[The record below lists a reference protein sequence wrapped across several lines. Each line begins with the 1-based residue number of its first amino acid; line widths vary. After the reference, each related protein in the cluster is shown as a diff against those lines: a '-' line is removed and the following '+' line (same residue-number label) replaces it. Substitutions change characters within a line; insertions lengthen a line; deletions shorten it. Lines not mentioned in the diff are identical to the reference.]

1 MAYDYKELKD
11 ANGNAFKA
19 AAVQVEASPNVVYAS
34 ILRLDAEK
42 AEDVAHASG
51 DTGLMMLA
59 VRKDTAAAL
68 AGTDGDYIPLIVDAN
83 GRLHVLDP
91 NSATI
96 AALSKAEDAPHKTGD
111 TGIQILAVRKDT
123 AAALAGTDG
132 DYIPLIVDANG
143 RLHVLDPNSATIAA
157 LSKAEDAPHKTGDT
171 GIQILAVRKDTA
183 EAIAGTAGD
192 YAPLE
197 VDALGRLHVS
207 CHFAEV
213 LDSSNDTIN
222 VNKMGKGSR
231 ITAATLGLNAVT
243 ATTTSS
249 EINMSGHNYI
259 AVFITVAGAYNWTVK
274 LQGAA
279 NSGGTFMDLYDGSSQ
294 CSVQLQNTT
303 RVIMW
308 PCGAPYAKIVATEDT
323 DGTSCTVE
331 VVPFNR

>member
-1 MAYDYKELKD
+1 MAYDYVELKD
-11 ANGNAFKA
+11 ANGTAFKA
-19 AAVQVEASPNVVYAS
+19 ASKQVEASPNLVDAS
-34 ILRLDAEK
+34 IIVLDAERT
-42 AEDVAHASG
+42 EDVAHVSS
-51 DTGLMMLA
+51 DTGLMLLA

-68 AGTDGDYIPLIVDAN
+68 ADTDGDYIPLIVDAN

-96 AALSKAEDAPHKTGD
+96 AALSKAEDAAHTTGD
-111 TGIQILAVRKDT
+111 PGIQV
-123 AAALAGTDG
+123 
-132 DYIPLIVDANG
+132 
-143 RLHVLDPNSATIAA
+143 
-157 LSKAEDAPHKTGDT
+157 
-171 GIQILAVRKDTA
+171 LAVRKDTA

-213 LDSSNDTIN
+213 LDSGNDSID
-222 VNKMGKGSR
+222 VDKMGKGSR
-231 ITAATLGLNAVT
+231 ITAATLGLSAVT
-243 ATTTSS
+243 ATTTSN

-259 AVFITVAGAYNWTVK
+259 TVFITVAGAYNWTVK

-279 NSGGTFMDLYDGSSQ
+279 NSGGTFMDLYDGANA
-294 CSVQLQNTT
+294 CSVQLQDTT

>member
-1 MAYDYKELKD
+1 MAYDYVELKD

-19 AAVQVEASPNVVYAS
+19 ASREVESSPNVVDAS
-34 ILRLDAEK
+34 IIVLDAEK
-42 AEDVAHASG
+42 AEDAAHTTG
-51 DTGLMMLA
+51 DHGLMLLA

-96 AALSKAEDAPHKTGD
+96 AALSKAEDAAHT
-111 TGIQILAVRKDT
+111 
-123 AAALAGTDG
+123 
-132 DYIPLIVDANG
+132 
-143 RLHVLDPNSATIAA
+143 
-157 LSKAEDAPHKTGDT
+157 TGDT

-213 LDSSNDTIN
+213 LDSGNDSID
-222 VNKMGKGSR
+222 VDKMGKGTR
-231 ITAATLGLNAVT
+231 ITAATLGLSAVT
-243 ATTTSS
+243 ATTTST
-249 EINMSGHNYI
+249 EINMSSHNYV
-259 AVFITVAGAYNWTVK
+259 AVFITVAGGYNWAVK